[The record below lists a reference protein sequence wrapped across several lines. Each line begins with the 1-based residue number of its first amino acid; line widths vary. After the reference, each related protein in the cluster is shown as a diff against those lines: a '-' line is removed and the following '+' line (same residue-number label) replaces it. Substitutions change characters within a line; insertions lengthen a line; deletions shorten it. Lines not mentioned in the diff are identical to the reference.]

1 MEITCQ
7 KCNSVYNIPDSKIP
21 QHTVQV
27 KCKKCQAKITINP
40 GQKEITPAIPSA
52 QPPALTPNVMGDA
65 EDMRFKEYKVIEVM
79 EGGCGTVLVGS
90 SKIPVKKMEEALNAA
105 AIEGWQVVFQVIEAK
120 RFLLFWKRESIIITL
135 GR

>member
-21 QHTVQV
+21 KHTVQV
-27 KCKKCQAKITINP
+27 KCKKCQGKITVNP
-40 GQKEITPAIPSA
+40 GQEEVTQPKTMA

-79 EGGCGTVLVGS
+79 EGGCGTILVGS
-90 SKIPVKKMEEALNAA
+90 SKIPVLKMEAALNAA
-105 AIEGWQVVFQVIEAK
+105 AAEGWQVVFQVIEAK
-120 RFLLFWKRESIIITL
+120 RFLLFWSRESIIITL

>member
-1 MEITCQ
+1 MEITCHR
-7 KCNSVYNIPDSKIP
+7 CNSVYNIPENKIP
-21 QHTVQV
+21 QHKVQV
-27 KCKKCQAKITINP
+27 KCKKCQGKIIINP
-40 GQKEITPAIPSA
+40 GQVKESENEPLA
-52 QPPALTPNVMGDA
+52 QQQAPNQNVIGEM
-65 EDMRFKEYKVIEVM
+65 EDMRFKEYKVLEVM

>member
-1 MEITCQ
+1 MEIICH
-7 KCNSVYNIPDSKIP
+7 KCNSVYQIPENNIP
-21 QHTVQV
+21 QHKVQV
-27 KCKKCQAKITINP
+27 KCKKCQGKIIINP
-40 GQKEITPAIPSA
+40 GQVKESENEPLA
-52 QPPALTPNVMGDA
+52 QQQAPNQNVIGEM
-65 EDMRFKEYKVIEVM
+65 EDMRFKEYKVLEVM